1 VSVSCWRLFICFS
14 SFFSFSSRENTS
26 LSSFIWICQFQSFC
40 FLLIIVVL
48 DHVIKVLVIFNLVLE
63 LQFVIFF
70 QFSTYLFD
78 FWFFFLGSFVKVLLV
93 FNSILQSKFMFFTVF
108 NLAFIIL
115 IYFPFC

>member
-1 VSVSCWRLFICFS
+1 MSVSCWRLFICFS

-78 FWFFFLGSFVKVLLV
+78 F
-93 FNSILQSKFMFFTVF
+93 
-108 NLAFIIL
+108 
-115 IYFPFC
+115 